1 MSISGSN
8 IGEHVGL
15 IFIDIHM
22 LKKEYVRYLL
32 RYNRRSQTAFSN
44 AVSQYLLRY
53 PFQTIAG
60 DQTAHDSMMPAFNAV
75 AEPMFAMAVGTDELF
90 CLILPSHRGELA
102 VPFHY
107 TGQRIMQEHDE
118 ATVYFSPEPLYFN

>member
-1 MSISGSN
+1 MVI
-8 IGEHVGL
+8 L
-15 IFIDIHM
+15 IVTDEVIIPVWKLL

-75 AEPMFAMAVGTDELF
+75 AEPMFAMAVGTDDLF

-102 VPFHY
+102 VLSI
-107 TGQRIMQEHDE
+107 TLVSG
-118 ATVYFSPEPLYFN
+118 